1 MFHNLEVR
9 TKTILLAS
17 MLAVI
22 IVVVTSLMAWQM
34 LQHTRAELE
43 QRLLTSLDS
52 SITQVKQ
59 ELNKHKA
66 IVRYWAD
73 SADLLSATIIQL
85 QNKPRTH
92 RADSIDL
99 LDELLTASLEQL
111 NYRDY
116 KIINQHGVILASGS
130 GHDLKQTLPDE
141 LEHNVILAWRGIAQV
156 SRPFAATRP
165 WKDVD
170 GWIIEKLTTMMSLA
184 PIVDNKGDTI
194 ALLAFEFDPDRIY
207 NPLFHHSWMGITG
220 ETYGIDRNGLLLTHI
235 KYADQLAEIG
245 LVSDS
250 TSVHPALNLKMLAP
264 GFNLVKD
271 PSAINKVQAER
282 PLTFMAQSIQQG
294 QDGSNVQGYADYRG
308 VPVIGAWRWDDEL
321 QMGIVTE
328 VDVDEAFYLYHST
341 IKTLPI
347 GVITLILIIFA
358 TAGLYL
364 RTAKKT
370 RQLQLQ
376 RDAIFKQ
383 TADGIITI
391 DEQGFI
397 TIANPAASKIFG
409 YSVDEM
415 KGQNVSMLMPDS
427 ERASHDEYLQNSSL
441 HEPKI
446 MNLSRELRG
455 QTKSGHHFPLELT
468 VSPMMLEEK
477 KFYVGVLRDV
487 TLRYQHQQDLIA
499 AKNEAELAKDI
510 AETANRAKSEFLSKM
525 SHELRTPLNA
535 ILGFSQLLA
544 VDSLTEDQAD
554 SVNLISSSGKHLL
567 NLINDVLDLAQI
579 ESGNMMVSLETVNI
593 RDLITEIM
601 PVIETQLDDLQLS
614 LTTSFFTEKPIWL
627 TADNLRL
634 KQVLLNLLS
643 NAVKYNQMLGS
654 IEIEVGQ
661 RTQHMA
667 RISIKD
673 TGYGIAAELQEGL
686 FEPFNRLGHDRSEI
700 QGTGIGLVISREL
713 VRLMGGELGVESVAG
728 IGSTFWIDL
737 PLEEGDGIANLDD
750 SEDMLKQH
758 EQMLEEHEE
767 VIKVLYIEDT
777 PANMMLVRQLFI
789 RFPLYQLLEAETAE
803 EGLETARKL
812 LPDIVL
818 MDINLPEMNG
828 FEALDIMKKEGLT
841 EKMKVVALSANAL
854 VSEVE
859 RGYDAGFDY
868 YLTKPVD
875 FKKLLETLN
884 QVYELKNNKQ

>member
-17 MLAVI
+17 MLAMI
-22 IVVVTSLMAWQM
+22 IVVATSLLAWQM

-43 QRLLTSLDS
+43 QRLHTSLDS
-52 SITQVKQ
+52 SIIQVKQ

-73 SADLLSATIIQL
+73 SADLLFATVTQL
-85 QNKPRTH
+85 KNKPRTH
-92 RADSIDL
+92 RADSNDP
-99 LDELLTASLEQL
+99 LDELLAASLEQL

-116 KIINQHGVILASGS
+116 KIIDQHGVILTSGS
-130 GHDLKQTLPDE
+130 GHDVGKAVPEE

-156 SRPFAATRP
+156 TRPFAATRA
-165 WKDVD
+165 WKDID
-170 GWIIEKLTTMMSLA
+170 GWVLEDLSTMMSFS
-184 PIVDNKGDTI
+184 PIVDSKGDTI
-194 ALLAFEFDPDRIY
+194 ALLAFEFDPDRVY
-207 NPLFHHSWMGITG
+207 NPLFHHSWMGVTG
-220 ETYGIDRNGLLLTHI
+220 ETYGIDRNGLLLTQI

-245 LVSDS
+245 LIEDS
-250 TSVHPALNLKMLAP
+250 ASVHPALKLKMLDP

-271 PSAINKVQAER
+271 PSAINKLQDNR
-282 PLTFMAQSIQQG
+282 PLTFMAKAIQQD
-294 QDGSNVQGYADYRG
+294 QDGSNVYGYADYRG
-308 VPVIGAWRWDDEL
+308 VPVIGAWRWDNEL

-328 VDVDEAFYLYHST
+328 VDVDEAFYLYRST
-341 IKTLPI
+341 IQTMPI
-347 GVITLILIIFA
+347 GVAVLILVIFA

-364 RTAKKT
+364 RIAKKT
-370 RQLQLQ
+370 RQFQQQ

-391 DEQGFI
+391 DDKGI
-397 TIANPAASKIFG
+397 VTIANPAASKIFG
-409 YSVDEM
+409 YSIDEM
-415 KGQNVSMLMPDS
+415 KGQNVSMLMPES
-427 ERASHDEYLQNSSL
+427 ERVVHDEYLRSSSL

-455 QTKSGHHFPLELT
+455 QTKDGHHFPLELT
-468 VSPMMLEEK
+468 VSPMILEGK

-487 TLRYQHQQDLIA
+487 TLRYRHQQDLIA

-510 AETANRAKSEFLSKM
+510 AERANRAKSEFLSKM

-544 VDSLTEDQAD
+544 VDSLTEDQID
-554 SVNLISSSGKHLL
+554 SVNLITSSGKHLL

-579 ESGNMMVSLETVNI
+579 ESGNMMVSLENVSI
-593 RDLITEIM
+593 RDLITDIT

-614 LTTSFFTEKPIWL
+614 LTTRFFTEEMIWV
-627 TADNLRL
+627 TADYLRL

-643 NAVKYNQMLGS
+643 NAVKYNQMLGN
-654 IEIEVGQ
+654 IEIEVSQLTGD
-661 RTQHMA
+661 MA

-673 TGYGIAAELQEGL
+673 TGYGIAPELQEGL
-686 FEPFNRLGHDRSEI
+686 FEPFNRLGNDHSEI

-713 VRLMGGELGVESVAG
+713 TRLMGGELGVESVAG
-728 IGSTFWIDL
+728 TGSTFWIDL
-737 PLEEGDGIANLDD
+737 PLEEGETIDSLND

-758 EQMLEEHEE
+758 EQMLAEHEE
-767 VIKVLYIEDT
+767 MIKVLYIEDN
-777 PANMMLVRQLFI
+777 PANMTLVRQLFI

-812 LPDIVL
+812 MPDIVL
-818 MDINLPEMNG
+818 MDINLPEMSG
-828 FEALDIMKKEGLT
+828 FEALEIMKEEGLT

-859 RGYDAGFDY
+859 RGYEAGFDY
-868 YLTKPVD
+868 YLTKPID
-875 FKKLLETLN
+875 FKKLLETLKE
-884 QVYELKNNKQ
+884 VYPHISNK